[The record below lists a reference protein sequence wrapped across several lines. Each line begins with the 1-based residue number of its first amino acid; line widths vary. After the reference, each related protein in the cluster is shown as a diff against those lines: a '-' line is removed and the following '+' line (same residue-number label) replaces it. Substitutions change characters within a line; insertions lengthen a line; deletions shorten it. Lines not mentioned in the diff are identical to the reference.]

1 MSRVLLSLPPLS
13 PDYSGIASVL
23 HDLRALT
30 ILHDASGCTGT
41 YTGYDEPRWFGSES
55 PVFCSGLREM
65 DAVLGDDEKLL
76 DKMEEALKDRA
87 APFAAVVGSPVP
99 TLIGFDFEGFAAL
112 AEKRLGIPVLGF
124 PAAGFA
130 YYDKG
135 QKEAYLALAKRF
147 LDSPAEKQRKRVN
160 LLGASALDG
169 FSDSVIDR
177 LLGILQDAGL
187 EAGAIWGARSGL
199 GELAQSGKA
208 GANWVLS
215 AAALPLARLL
225 RERFGTPFVAG
236 LPIGGSERERICG
249 FLKNPEAQ
257 ALSALPPREAPG
269 EGGEKDPR
277 ILVIGEAVFCNSLRA
292 YLETED
298 LSFPPGSV
306 RTATFFAEGRELL
319 GKGDLLFESEDE
331 ARTALEEGS
340 FEAVF
345 ADPLFEGLLP
355 KREEPGKLPRLIP
368 VPHRAVSGRIY
379 DPGLVSFLQEPLA
392 LQKRLRP
399 GPV

>member
-13 PDYSGIASVL
+13 PDYSGVASVL

-76 DKMEEALKDRA
+76 DKMGAALKDRA

-124 PAAGFA
+124 PAAGFS

-135 QKEAYLALAKRF
+135 QKEAYLTLANRF
-147 LDSPAEKQRKRVN
+147 LDPSAEKRRKRVN

-169 FSDSVIDR
+169 FSDFVIDR
-177 LLGILQDAGL
+177 LLGMLQNAGL
-187 EAGAIWGARSGL
+187 EAGAVWGARSGL
-199 GELAQSGKA
+199 SELAQSGNA
-208 GANWVLS
+208 GANWVLT

-225 RERFGTPFVAG
+225 QERFGTPFVTG
-236 LPIGGSERERICG
+236 LPIGRGETERIFD
-249 FLKNPEAQ
+249 FLKNPKARKY
-257 ALSALPPREAPG
+257 AISVPKPPREPHV
-269 EGGEKDPR
+269 EGAVKDPR
-277 ILVIGEAVFCNSLRA
+277 ILISGGAVFCKSLRA
-292 YLETED
+292 CLFRRETEGIG
-298 LSFPPGSV
+298 LPP
-306 RTATFFAEGRELL
+306 AT
-319 GKGDLLFESEDE
+319 
-331 ARTALEEGS
+331 
-340 FEAVF
+340 
-345 ADPLFEGLLP
+345 
-355 KREEPGKLPRLIP
+355 
-368 VPHRAVSGRIY
+368 
-379 DPGLVSFLQEPLA
+379 
-392 LQKRLRP
+392 
-399 GPV
+399 